1 MRLLVT
7 LNARLRP
14 LDRGHVYED
23 PLMEV
28 LEAKLPGSEISG
40 GGTLLTPTKWPSV
53 RPKASACTSTE
64 PICPTRSTKLLTST
78 NSSARSLTGSAPKA
92 RCSPMGRT

>member
-53 RPKASACTSTE
+53 RPKAR
-64 PICPTRSTKLLTST
+64 PVPQR
-78 NSSARSLTGSAPKA
+78 NRSARRGLLN
-92 RCSPMGRT
+92 C